1 MKKQLCK
8 WVGRLYRALGGFEPL
23 SLKTPTP
30 ERRSKEIVLRAA
42 YRYDLSDNVSPD
54 WIKSL
59 LSELIAREMIDKEIV
74 QVYCRDTYERDRVM
88 QTVRAIV
95 KVVKPEKLSM
105 YAPE

>member
-8 WVGRLYRALGGFEPL
+8 WVGELYRALGGFEPL
-23 SLKTPTP
+23 SLTPTP
-30 ERRSKEIVLRAA
+30 ERRSKEIVVLSAD

-54 WIKSL
+54 WIKSR

-74 QVYCRDTYERDRVM
+74 QIYCRDTYERDRVM

-95 KVVKPEKLSM
+95 KTVKPEKLSM